1 MSQTPTEPY
10 VYPPNSQNLTGFP
23 SPNNKTIGT
32 PREPGPTNHTYSTR
46 KPKGRI
52 TRFRFRS
59 RSRSRPKYNSKT
71 SKTNKTRGRRSRSSS
86 SSSSSSSSR

>member
-59 RSRSRPKYNSKT
+59 RSRPKYNSKT

-86 SSSSSSSSR
+86 SSSSS

>member
-32 PREPGPTNHTYSTR
+32 PREPRTNNHTYSTR
-46 KPKGRI
+46 KPRH
-52 TRFRFRS
+52 RS
-59 RSRSRPKYNSKT
+59 RSKHNSKT
-71 SKTNKTRGRRSRSSS
+71 NRRTNRRRPKP
-86 SSSSSSSSR
+86 